1 MNAYQLTITPKT
13 AFGGKILGATLFGQ
27 ICWAIAERYGD
38 DVLSGC
44 LKDYANGKPFLV
56 VSDAFPTGFLP
67 MPTMP
72 SDYWQTSA
80 ETDRKIL
87 KKQKFIS
94 VDYLENPPKS
104 WQQNARD
111 LSDKAIASTHLHN
124 SINRQTNTTG
134 DKEFAPYQ
142 TSEIWFVGDLSV
154 YLLLDE
160 NRLSF
165 EQLKQV
171 IDDIAKTGYGRD
183 ASVGLG
189 KFEIIDFDSTDLFS
203 TDLFEKYN
211 KGKDALSLSA
221 CCPQGLGF
229 DKDKSFY
236 QIHSHFGRHGN
247 LAVHGGNPFKKPVL
261 MANTGAVFHREN
273 GDCPPFI
280 GQGILGVSAVFQ
292 NAVHQGYAP
301 CLWFDFGFQAA

>member
-27 ICWAIAERYGD
+27 ICWAIAERYGEA
-38 DVLSGC
+38 VLSGC
-44 LKDYANGKPFLV
+44 LEDYANGKPFLV
-56 VSDAFPTGFLP
+56 VSDAFPNGFVP

-72 SDYWQTSA
+72 SDYWQTGK
-80 ETDRKIL
+80 ETDRKAL
-87 KKQKFIS
+87 KKRQFIAI
-94 VDYLENPPKS
+94 DCLENPPKL
-104 WQQNARD
+104 WQQHALN
-111 LSDKAIASTHLHN
+111 LSDKIIADTHLHN
-124 SINRQTNTTG
+124 TINRQTGTTG

-142 TSEIWFVGDLSV
+142 TGEVYLNGDWAI

-165 EQLKQV
+165 DKLEQVL
-171 IDDIAKTGYGRD
+171 DDIAKTGYGRD

-189 KFEIIDFDSTDLFS
+189 KFEIIAFKPTDLKPTDLFS
-203 TDLFEKYN
+203 QYN
-211 KGKDALSLSA
+211 HGKDALSLSA

-280 GQGILGVSAVFQ
+280 GQGVTGVSAVYQ

-301 CLWFDFGFQAA
+301 CLWFDF

>member
-27 ICWAIAERYGD
+27 ICWAIAERYGEA
-38 DVLSGC
+38 VLSGC

-56 VSDAFPTGFLP
+56 VSDAFPTNFVP
-67 MPTMP
+67 MPCLP
-72 SDYWQTSA
+72 SDYWKTDA
-80 ETDRKIL
+80 ETDRKAL
-87 KKQKFIS
+87 KKRQFIAI
-94 VDYLENPPKS
+94 DYLKNSPKL
-104 WQQNARD
+104 WQQNACD
-111 LSDKAIASTHLHN
+111 LSNQTLATTHLHN
-124 SINRQTNTTG
+124 TINRQTGTTG

-142 TSEIWFVGDLSV
+142 TGEVWFVGDLSV

-160 NRLSF
+160 NLLSADK
-165 EQLKQV
+165 LRQV
-171 IDDIAKTGYGRD
+171 LDDIAKTGYGRD

-189 KFEIIDFDSTDLFS
+189 KFEIRAFEKSDLFS
-203 TDLFEKYN
+203 QYN
-211 KGKDALSLSA
+211 HGTDALSLSA

-236 QIHSHFGRHGN
+236 QIHAHFGRHGN
-247 LAVHGGNPFKKPVL
+247 IAVFGGNPFKKPVL

-273 GDCPPFI
+273 DDCLPFI
-280 GQGILGVSAVFQ
+280 GQGVMGVSAVYQ

>member
-1 MNAYQLTITPKT
+1 MNAYQLTLTPKT

-27 ICWAIAERYGD
+27 ICWAIAERYGN

-44 LKDYANGKPFLV
+44 LKDYCQNNPFLV
-56 VSDAFPTGFLP
+56 VSNAFPVGFLP
-67 MPTMP
+67 MPTLP
-72 SDYWQTSA
+72 SHYWETDTK
-80 ETDRKIL
+80 TDRKAL
-87 KKQKFIS
+87 KKRQFIA
-94 VDYLENPPKS
+94 VDCLKNPPKS
-104 WQQNARD
+104 WQKNACD
-111 LSDKAIASTHLHN
+111 LSNQAITNTHLHN
-124 SINRQTNTTG
+124 TINRQTNTTG

-160 NRLSF
+160 NRLSV

-183 ASVGLG
+183 ASLGLG
-189 KFEIIDFDSTDLFS
+189 KFEMTAFEKSDLFS
-203 TDLFEKYN
+203 QHTH
-211 KGKDALSLSA
+211 GKDALTLAA

-229 DKDKSFY
+229 DTDKSFY

-247 LAVHGGNPFKKPVL
+247 IAVFGGNPFKKPVL
-261 MANTGAVFHREN
+261 MANCGAVFHLEN
-273 GDCPPFI
+273 GECLPFI
-280 GQGILGVSAVFQ
+280 GQGVGGVSAVFP

-301 CLWFDFGFQAA
+301 CLWFDF

>member
-27 ICWAIAERYGD
+27 ICWAIAERYGEA
-38 DVLSGC
+38 VLSGC

-56 VSDAFPTGFLP
+56 VSDAFSNGFVP
-67 MPTMP
+67 MPCLP
-72 SDYWQTSA
+72 SDYWQINA
-80 ETDRKIL
+80 EIERKAL
-87 KKQKFIS
+87 KKRQFIAI
-94 VDYLENPPKS
+94 DCLRNPPKL
-104 WQQNARD
+104 WQQNACD
-111 LSDKAIASTHLHN
+111 LSNKTLATTHLHN
-124 SINRQTNTTG
+124 TMNRQTGTTG

-142 TSEIWFVGDLSV
+142 TGEVWFVGDLSV

-160 NRLSF
+160 NLLSADK
-165 EQLKQV
+165 LRQV
-171 IDDIAKTGYGRD
+171 LDDIAKTGYGRD

-189 KFEIIDFDSTDLFS
+189 KFEIRAFEKSDLFS
-203 TDLFEKYN
+203 QYN
-211 KGKDALSLSA
+211 HGKDALSLSA

-247 LAVHGGNPFKKPVL
+247 IAVFAGNPFKKPVL

-280 GQGILGVSAVFQ
+280 GQGVTGVSAVYQ

-301 CLWFDFGFQAA
+301 CLWFDF